1 MWYDEADIPHDLCS
15 PEYARDRSDSGAVC
29 RGSEQIQEVNMKRK
43 TMCRALAAAAVTLL
57 ALHPVTEGMLTAA
70 ALQTAHAAAQS
81 GDADT
86 GNWTEDG
93 RQYKVSTK
101 TDPLNMRAEPSQSA
115 MIITTIPR
123 GTTVRVFRICNGW
136 GEVQFGSVVGYCAM
150 EWLTLVTDTATEPV
164 QNPETP
170 SDQNRVNHPEENEQT
185 IFRYLTE
192 TLGFSAAAACGVIGN
207 IHVETGGTFD
217 PEAHNPEDTGGTQGY
232 GICQWNSGADAGY
245 RMEELQNYS
254 PAWKTLDCQLDFIRN
269 DLLHNNYLI
278 SLHLYEDMKALGNTE
293 EDAVA
298 ASDIW
303 AARYEGCAKWT
314 YEMRREKTRLYY
326 SRHCGTAA
334 QWSDVSRTCIIAT
347 QSGSLNMRSEPSL
360 FGTILMTIP
369 KDTEVSLTRISEDG
383 TWGRVEYRGV
393 SGYCAMEYLKEKS
406 AEQPAAVNVIRGD
419 LNGNGEVGADDAQ
432 IALNAYADRIA
443 GIKMNL
449 TDAQIKAAD
458 IDGDGQVSA
467 EDAQL
472 ILAYYTAKN
481 VSAINVTWE
490 QLLGK

>member
-1 MWYDEADIPHDLCS
+1 
-15 PEYARDRSDSGAVC
+15 
-29 RGSEQIQEVNMKRK
+29 MKRK
-43 TMCRALAAAAVTLL
+43 TKCTALAAAAVTLL
-57 ALHPVTEGMLTAA
+57 ALHPMSGGMLTAA

-81 GDADT
+81 GESGSDAK
-86 GNWTEDG
+86 NWTEDG
-93 RQYKVSTK
+93 RSYKVSTK
-101 TDPLNMRAEPSQSA
+101 TDPLNMRAEPGQSS

-123 GTTVRVFRICNGW
+123 GTIVKVFRTCDGW
-136 GEVQFGSVVGYCAM
+136 GEVQFGSVIGYCAM
-150 EWLTLVTDTATEPV
+150 EWLTLVTEPVTEPV
-164 QNPETP
+164 QNPPEN
-170 SDQNRVNHPEENEQT
+170 NRVNNPEENEKT
-185 IFRYLTE
+185 IFRYLTQ
-192 TLGFSAAAACGVIGN
+192 TLGFSSAAACGVIGN

-254 PAWKTLDCQLDFIRN
+254 PEWKTLACQLDFIRN

-314 YEMRREKTRLYY
+314 YEMRREKSRLYY
-326 SRHCGTAA
+326 SQHCGNAV
-334 QWSDVSRTCIIAT
+334 QWSDVSRKCIIAT

-360 FGTILMTIP
+360 FGTILLTIP
-369 KDTEVSLTRISEDG
+369 KDTEVPLTSVSDDG
-383 TWGRVEYRGV
+383 KWGKVEYRGV
-393 SGYCAMEYLKEKS
+393 SGYCAMEYLKDKS
-406 AEQPAAVNVIRGD
+406 AVQNPAENVVRGD

-432 IALNAYADRIA
+432 IALNAYAERVA
-443 GIKMNL
+443 GKQMNL

-472 ILAYYTAKN
+472 ILSYYTAKN

-490 QLLGK
+490 QLLRK